1 MIFIKELFL
10 YHIIKHKSLYLD
22 IKDNNIIIK
31 NNDINIKINLNNIT
45 ALNRKTIY
53 NNTSYEFITLELKN
67 SEFVNYNIN
76 NTNNN
81 IITNIKKVSKIN
93 TISFSISTKDIN
105 KLYYFDNKCILDNIK
120 DYNNPNNQIVP
131 YWGFLF
137 NYNQRKLIQ
146 YMLLLFNFFYFMWS
160 VYQLIYL
167 FPNLYLSFKSNL
179 MYYFGDYAIN
189 IFNIF
194 NINGILLKIDYIIKI
209 FKLDGFKELINGL
222 LFLLYPLKLL
232 YIFTINVYNNI
243 FINIYNSVLVL
254 IYYIK
259 YIINLLNIFKLS
271 NQKKNI
277 INISNIY
284 YQNPKLILNMLDYIT
299 KPFRILYILINLL
312 GTSLKT
318 SYEIIKQKYY
328 YKINFKIK
336 NNINNNNYD
345 KYNL

>member
-10 YHIIKHKSLYLD
+10 YHIIKYESLYLD
-22 IKDNNIIIK
+22 IKNDNIIIK
-31 NNDINIKINLNNIT
+31 NNNINININLNNIT
-45 ALNRKTIY
+45 ALNRRTIY
-53 NNTSYEFITLELKN
+53 NQNSFEFITLELKN
-67 SEFVNYNIN
+67 PETVNYININ
-76 NTNNN
+76 NENSN
-81 IITNIKKVSKIN
+81 INKIKNISKINTIN

-105 KLYYFDNKCILDNIK
+105 KLYYFDNKCILDYIK
-120 DYNNPNNQIVP
+120 DYKNPNNQTVP

-137 NYNQRKLIQ
+137 NYNQRKIIQ
-146 YMLLLFNFFYFMWS
+146 YIILLFNFFYFLWS
-160 VYQLIYL
+160 VYQLVYL
-167 FPNLYLSFKSNL
+167 FPNLYISFKNNF
-179 MYYFGDYAIN
+179 MYYFGDFRIN
-189 IFNIF
+189 IFNI
-194 NINGILLKIDYIIKI
+194 NSILLKIDYIIKI

-336 NNINNNNYD
+336 NNINNNYD